1 MNVRLQYPI
10 KFSASIWYDGQ
21 LRINTYHVRLWLLTN
36 TLDPDSHNIA
46 IDRMKYF
53 IHGRLDSSILIN
65 DEHKDHIQALHS
77 AGLRVTSFPGE
88 PIDQMIGIMLYS
100 KLSSIM
106 EGRMLIGEV
115 EITSDLSEGVVYM
128 HNEEENLGPFDAEG
142 WWHNPDL
149 TQCDTDLLSEEKVMN
164 LAKSIIW
171 RELNLNWPDESGNN
185 EDTGNTIIFTD
196 FNRNETK

>member
-21 LRINTYHVRLWLLTN
+21 LRINTYNVRLWLLTN
-36 TLDPDSHNIA
+36 TISPNDHNIA
-46 IDRMKYF
+46 IDRIKYF
-53 IHGRLDSSILIN
+53 VHGRLDSSIFIS
-65 DEHKDHIQALHS
+65 DEHRDQIQALHAS
-77 AGLRVTSFPGE
+77 GVRVTSFPGE
-88 PIDQMIGIMLYS
+88 PIDQMIGIMLYC
-100 KLSSIM
+100 KLTSIM
-106 EGRMLIGEV
+106 EGRLLLGEV
-115 EITSDLSEGVVYM
+115 EISSELSEGIVYM
-128 HNEEENLGPFDAEG
+128 HNEEEILGPYEDEG

-149 TQCDTDLLSEEKVMN
+149 TQCDTELLGDEKVMS

-171 RELNLNWPDESGNN
+171 RELGLNWADVEST